1 MERTIYSKYS
11 NERAERFRIRTDIVT
26 DEAGEKKVYKYACTI
41 QAGDH
46 IRRQEELGKQ
56 LDAAYAGSR
65 ITFCPCTTED
75 VPGGCRSVS
84 PFVQGDNLQHLME
97 QAVAAGDWETVEQMI
112 AAYAD
117 RVSGSGGEIPFDR
130 TPEFA
135 EVFGEGKFPEGI
147 PCATVSDVDMIFSN
161 IFVESGKAAADSAWT
176 VIDYEWT
183 FPFPVPKKYLIY
195 RAVYYAYYQI
205 FKAEGKSLADW
216 LKSAGLTEE
225 ETECFARME
234 VHFQEYLRAGA
245 FPVRSMQR
253 RMGTRIIPFAALLEG
268 AGAGDGSEIVRESAY
283 LRVRKLLYH
292 IDRAECQDG
301 SRVCSGWAFA
311 KTWDGRC
318 LPVNIRVA
326 APGGEQFAAEITRR
340 ARADVA
346 EMFKLRRVENPEF
359 GFDCVWQ
366 AAPEQRFCI
375 YFSLGNRESIY
386 EG

>member
-1 MERTIYSKYS
+1 M
-11 NERAERFRIRTDIVT
+11 
-26 DEAGEKKVYKYACTI
+26 
-41 QAGDH
+41 
-46 IRRQEELGKQ
+46 
-56 LDAAYAGSR
+56 
-65 ITFCPCTTED
+65 
-75 VPGGCRSVS
+75 S

-97 QAVAAGDWETVEQMI
+97 QAVAAGDWETVEQMV

-117 RVSGSGGEIPFDR
+117 RVFGSGGEIPFDR

-135 EVFGEGKFPEGI
+135 EVFGEGKLPEGI
-147 PCATVSDVDMIFSN
+147 PCAAVSDVDMIFSN
-161 IFVESGKAAADSAWT
+161 IFVESGKAAADSAWI

-292 IDRAECQDG
+292 IDRAESQDG

-318 LPVNIRVA
+318 LPVNIRR
-326 APGGEQFAAEITRR
+326 AESS
-340 ARADVA
+340 
-346 EMFKLRRVENPEF
+346 LRRRLQEEH
-359 GFDCVWQ
+359 GRMWQ
-366 AAPEQRFCI
+366 RCLNSAGWKIRSSVLTVCGRRRRSSAFAYTFPWATGKASMRDKREGLLCTNQKKRFRQSCCFWRI
-375 YFSLGNRESIY
+375 
-386 EG
+386 

>member
-26 DEAGEKKVYKYACTI
+26 DEAGEKKVYKYACTA

-46 IRRQEELGKQ
+46 ICRQEELGKQ
-56 LDAAYAGSR
+56 LDAAYADSH
-65 ITFCPCTTED
+65 ITFCPCKTEN
-75 VPGGCRSVS
+75 VQGGCRTAS
-84 PFVQGDNLQHLME
+84 PFVRGENLQNLVE
-97 QAVAAGDWETVEQMI
+97 RAASEGDWKSVEEMVT
-112 AAYAD
+112 AYVD
-117 RVSGSGGEIPFDR
+117 RLSAGGGEKLFYM

-135 EVFGEGKFPEGI
+135 EVFGDEKLPEGMS
-147 PCATVSDVDMIFSN
+147 CAAVSDVDMIFSN
-161 IFVESGKAAADSAWT
+161 IFLENEENVTDGVWT

-183 FPFPVPKKYLIY
+183 FAFPIPKKYLIY
-195 RAVYYAYYQI
+195 RAIYFAYYQI
-205 FKAEGKSLADW
+205 FKAKGKSLEAW
-216 LKSAGLTEE
+216 LAFAGVTPLEAE
-225 ETECFARME
+225 SFARME

-253 RMGTRIIPFAALLEG
+253 LMGTRIIPFAALLDG
-268 AGAGDGSEIVRESAY
+268 AGTGDGGVIVRESAY
-283 LRVRKLLYH
+283 LRVRKLVYH
-292 IDRAECQDG
+292 IDRTECQDG
-301 SRVCSGWAFA
+301 SRICSGWAFA

-326 APGGEQFAAEITRR
+326 APGGERFAAEITRR
-340 ARADVA
+340 TRADVA

>member
-1 MERTIYSKYS
+1 M
-11 NERAERFRIRTDIVT
+11 
-26 DEAGEKKVYKYACTI
+26 
-41 QAGDH
+41 
-46 IRRQEELGKQ
+46 
-56 LDAAYAGSR
+56 
-65 ITFCPCTTED
+65 
-75 VPGGCRSVS
+75 
-84 PFVQGDNLQHLME
+84 
-97 QAVAAGDWETVEQMI
+97 
-112 AAYAD
+112 
-117 RVSGSGGEIPFDR
+117 
-130 TPEFA
+130 
-135 EVFGEGKFPEGI
+135 
-147 PCATVSDVDMIFSN
+147 
-161 IFVESGKAAADSAWT
+161 
-176 VIDYEWT
+176 
-183 FPFPVPKKYLIY
+183 PKKYLIY

-234 VHFQEYLRAGA
+234 EHFQEYLRAGA

-253 RMGTRIIPFAALLEG
+253 RMGTRIIPFAALLD
-268 AGAGDGSEIVRESAY
+268 GAGDGGEIVRESAY

>member
-1 MERTIYSKYS
+1 MKKIDSVKTK
-11 NERAERFRIRTDIVT
+11 AMLERFL
-26 DEAGEKKVYKYACTI
+26 
-41 QAGDH
+41 Q
-46 IRRQEELGKQ
+46 Q
-56 LDAAYAGSR
+56 L
-65 ITFCPCTTED
+65 I
-75 VPGGCRSVS
+75 
-84 PFVQGDNLQHLME
+84 
-97 QAVAAGDWETVEQMI
+97 
-112 AAYAD
+112 
-117 RVSGSGGEIPFDR
+117 VSGSAIVIALVLGMVLIALMDINPL
-130 TPEFA
+130 
-135 EVFGEGKFPEGI
+135 
-147 PCATVSDVDMIFSN
+147 
-161 IFVESGKAAADSAWT
+161 KA
-176 VIDYEWT
+176 
-183 FPFPVPKKYLIY
+183 
-195 RAVYYAYYQI
+195 
-205 FKAEGKSLADW
+205 
-216 LKSAGLTEE
+216 
-225 ETECFARME
+225 
-234 VHFQEYLRAGA
+234 
-245 FPVRSMQR
+245 
-253 RMGTRIIPFAALLEG
+253 FAALLEG

-292 IDRAECQDG
+292 IDRAESQDG

>member
-41 QAGDH
+41 QAADH
-46 IRRQEELGKQ
+46 IRRQEELGRQ

-65 ITFCPCTTED
+65 ITFCPCTTEN

-84 PFVQGDNLQHLME
+84 PFVRGDNLQHLME
-97 QAVAAGDWETVEQMI
+97 QAVAAGDWETVEQMV

-117 RVSGSGGEIPFDR
+117 RVSGSGGEIPFVR
-130 TPEFA
+130 TPEFV
-135 EVFGEGKFPEGI
+135 EVFGEEKLPEGM
-147 PCATVSDVDMIFSN
+147 PCAAVSDVDMIFSN
-161 IFVESGKAAADSAWT
+161 IFVESGKAVADGGWT

-216 LKSAGLTEE
+216 LKSAGLTED

-234 VHFQEYLRAGA
+234 EHFQEYLRAGA

-253 RMGTRIIPFAALLEG
+253 RMGTRIIPFAALLDG
-268 AGAGDGSEIVRESAY
+268 AGAGDGGEIVRESAY
-283 LRVRKLLYH
+283 LRVRK
-292 IDRAECQDG
+292 
-301 SRVCSGWAFA
+301 
-311 KTWDGRC
+311 
-318 LPVNIRVA
+318 
-326 APGGEQFAAEITRR
+326 
-340 ARADVA
+340 
-346 EMFKLRRVENPEF
+346 
-359 GFDCVWQ
+359 
-366 AAPEQRFCI
+366 
-375 YFSLGNRESIY
+375 
-386 EG
+386 